1 MPNDPLEW
9 QIVLLVLGI
18 LISAVAFTLYRG
30 DIEVEGEEDEN
41 DPEPPEPA
49 RATPARDRRDRQPAP
64 PAAPAAPERERE
76 RRLDLRDWLRLL
88 NDRPDDV
95 PHVLIA
101 GKSGSGKTTFARALL
116 ANRRGDLVLLHPK
129 NTDEWAPL
137 EWYAP
142 DADGSFTT
150 LAGILGDLHRDLV
163 QRSGDEPPLTV
174 VIDDVSIVAQAPET
188 KAAYVQFLR
197 AAARI
202 GRTKRVRLLVLAHET
217 TAAALGL
224 PGEHAIL
231 ENFSRV
237 DIERHSH
244 RATLDHADDRYL
256 LDTRGVM
263 RGSRRPFSLTYWEPP
278 MPEAGELLEGLLRE
292 DPPEA
297 QTAPGPQ
304 WTAQHIKVAAWLQQ
318 EPEIS
323 TRELARRLYP
333 GTDGSGRYSATA
345 KKMKEEVEA
354 ALHTPVETSA
364 S

>member
-1 MPNDPLEW
+1 MPISMEEL
-9 QIVLLVLGI
+9 QIVLFLVAL
-18 LISAVAFTLYRG
+18 LVSAVAWTLNREDPDAEDY
-30 DIEVEGEEDEN
+30 EE

-49 RATPARDRRDRQPAP
+49 RATPVRDRRDRQPAP
-64 PAAPAAPERERE
+64 PAAPAAPESE
-76 RRLDLRDWLRLL
+76 RRLDLRAWLRLL

-101 GKSGSGKTTFARALL
+101 GKSGSGKTTFARAMLS
-116 ANRRGDLVLLHPK
+116 NRRGDLVLLHPK
-129 NTDEWAPL
+129 NTNEWAPL

-244 RATLDHADDRYL
+244 RATLNHADDRYL
-256 LDTRGVM
+256 LDTRGVI
-263 RGSRRPFSLTYWEPP
+263 RESRRPGTLTYWEPP

-354 ALHTPVETSA
+354 ALHIPVETSA
-364 S
+364 P